1 MTGAGR
7 DAGPT
12 TVTAVEVVLI
22 IGIAGLWVLAG
33 VLVLH
38 ARRRD
43 SPSSSEL
50 VPAAGSEIDVRDTPD
65 AIELWWPGGGRL
77 ATVRPSTA
85 ATAGRVL
92 RSPWARR
99 AVTGLL
105 RRAPGAVSPGRRY
118 RITFPPDLMSTMAA
132 GGSVDVVLGGG
143 RAAVAAGPAGAL
155 AAGAVTMA
163 VVQQQRLDR
172 TLAVIDRRLELVVDR
187 LRDDDHGRL
196 DAAEALVHQLERRV
210 SELPAPHLQA
220 ELAAARH
227 SVEAVYFARRRF
239 SRRLGEAIGDAQHA
253 AVEDGGEMQAWAAG
267 VLDAVGEPDD
277 LRSELLVY
285 LRAVVVRARL
295 ATSASEV
302 LALDGHVVDANRLLI
317 DTVAEL
323 RADIGD
329 LRRRLGPLARFAPR
343 RALPWKRR
351 EWERAHQIVAEVY
364 ELMEGEVEPSLP
376 EAEPG
381 PLAIEAAV
389 GDDGEVT
396 DVSVIE

>member
-1 MTGAGR
+1 M
-7 DAGPT
+7 
-12 TVTAVEVVLI
+12 TAVEVVLA
-22 IGIAGLWVLAG
+22 IGIAGIWVLAAA
-33 VLVLH
+33 LLWQS
-38 ARRRD
+38 RRR
-43 SPSSSEL
+43 SEPPARSTDL
-50 VPAAGSEIDVRDTPD
+50 VAADGADAVEVRETPD

-77 ATVRPSTA
+77 ATVRPATA
-85 ATAGRVL
+85 TTAGRML

-105 RRAPGAVSPGRRY
+105 RRAPGAVRPGQRY
-118 RITFPPDLMSTMAA
+118 RITFPPDLMSTMAS

-143 RAAVAAGPAGAL
+143 AAVAAGPAGAL

-196 DAAEALVHQLERRV
+196 DAAEALVQQLERRV
-210 SELPAPHLQA
+210 AEVPAPHLQA

-227 SVEAVYFARRRF
+227 SVESVYFARRRF
-239 SRRLGEAIGDAQHA
+239 GRRLGEAIGDAQQA
-253 AVEDGGEMQAWAAG
+253 ATDEGGEMQAWAAG

-295 ATSASEV
+295 ATAASEV

-351 EWERAHQIVAEVY
+351 EWERAHEIVSEIY

-376 EAEPG
+376 EADPW

-389 GDDGEVT
+389 GDDGDVT

>member
-1 MTGAGR
+1 M
-7 DAGPT
+7 
-12 TVTAVEVVLI
+12 LI
-22 IGIAGLWVLAG
+22 VGIAGVWLLGA
-33 VLVLH
+33 VLVFQL
-38 ARRRD
+38 RRRA
-43 SPSSSEL
+43 SPPPSTEL
-50 VPAAGSEIDVRDTPD
+50 VTTAPAHVEVRETPD
-65 AIELWWPGGGRL
+65 AIELWWPNGGRL
-77 ATVRPSTA
+77 ATVRPSAA

-105 RRAPGAVSPGRRY
+105 RRAPGAVTPGRRY
-118 RITFPPDLMSTMAA
+118 RITFPPDLMSAMAT

-143 RAAVAAGPAGAL
+143 RAVAAAGPAGAL

-172 TLAVIDRRLELVVDR
+172 TLAVIDRRLETVLDR

-210 SELPAPHLQA
+210 SDVPAAHLQA

-239 SRRLGEAIGDAQHA
+239 SRRLGEAIGDAQDVA
-253 AVEDGGEMQAWAAG
+253 AQDSGAMQAWAAG
-267 VLDAVGEPDD
+267 VLEAVGDPDD
-277 LRSELLVY
+277 LRSELLVH

-302 LALDGHVVDANRLLI
+302 LALDGHVVDANRLLV

-343 RALPWKRR
+343 RALPWKRK
-351 EWERAHQIVAEVY
+351 EWERAHRIVAEIY
-364 ELMEGEVEPSLP
+364 ELMEHEVEPSLP

-381 PLAIEAAV
+381 PLAIEAVV
-389 GDDGEVT
+389 GDDGDVTEVE
-396 DVSVIE
+396 VVE

>member
-1 MTGAGR
+1 M
-7 DAGPT
+7 
-12 TVTAVEVVLI
+12 TAVEVVLV
-22 IGIAGLWVLAG
+22 IGIAGVWILVA
-33 VLVLH
+33 VLVLQS
-38 ARRRD
+38 RRGRGSLPVSTD
-43 SPSSSEL
+43 LAVTPSDDVE
-50 VPAAGSEIDVRDTPD
+50 VRDTPD

-77 ATVRPSTA
+77 ATVRPTTA

-99 AVTGLL
+99 AVAGLL

-118 RITFPPDLMSTMAA
+118 RITFPPDLMSTMAS

-143 RAAVAAGPAGAL
+143 RVAAAAGPAGAL

-253 AVEDGGEMQAWAAG
+253 AAEDGGEMQAWAAG

-351 EWERAHQIVAEVY
+351 EWERAHEIVAEVY

-376 EAEPG
+376 EADPG

-389 GDDGEVT
+389 GDDGDVT

>member
-1 MTGAGR
+1 M
-7 DAGPT
+7 
-12 TVTAVEVVLI
+12 TAVEVALV
-22 IGIAGLWVLAG
+22 IGIAGVWILVA
-33 VLVLH
+33 VLVLQS
-38 ARRRD
+38 RRGRGSLPVSTD
-43 SPSSSEL
+43 LAVTPSDDVE
-50 VPAAGSEIDVRDTPD
+50 VRDTPD

-77 ATVRPSTA
+77 ATVRPTTA

-99 AVTGLL
+99 AVAGLL

-118 RITFPPDLMSTMAA
+118 RITFPPDLMSTMAS

-143 RAAVAAGPAGAL
+143 RVAAAAGPAGAL

-253 AVEDGGEMQAWAAG
+253 AAEDGGEMQAWAAG

-351 EWERAHQIVAEVY
+351 EWERAHEIVAEVY

-376 EAEPG
+376 EADPG
-381 PLAIEAAV
+381 PLAIEAVV
-389 GDDGEVT
+389 GDDGDVT

>member
-1 MTGAGR
+1 M
-7 DAGPT
+7 
-12 TVTAVEVVLI
+12 
-22 IGIAGLWVLAG
+22 
-33 VLVLH
+33 
-38 ARRRD
+38 
-43 SPSSSEL
+43 
-50 VPAAGSEIDVRDTPD
+50 
-65 AIELWWPGGGRL
+65 
-77 ATVRPSTA
+77 
-85 ATAGRVL
+85 
-92 RSPWARR
+92 
-99 AVTGLL
+99 
-105 RRAPGAVSPGRRY
+105 
-118 RITFPPDLMSTMAA
+118 
-132 GGSVDVVLGGG
+132 
-143 RAAVAAGPAGAL
+143 
-155 AAGAVTMA
+155 
-163 VVQQQRLDR
+163 
-172 TLAVIDRRLELVVDR
+172 
-187 LRDDDHGRL
+187 
-196 DAAEALVHQLERRV
+196 HQLERRV

-253 AVEDGGEMQAWAAG
+253 AAEDGGEMQAWAAG

-351 EWERAHQIVAEVY
+351 EWERAHEIVAEVY

-376 EAEPG
+376 EADPG

-389 GDDGEVT
+389 GDDGDVT

>member
-1 MTGAGR
+1 MA
-7 DAGPT
+7 
-12 TVTAVEVVLI
+12 AVEVVLV
-22 IGIAGLWVLAG
+22 IGIAGVWVLA
-33 VLVLH
+33 VAILWRL
-38 ARRRD
+38 RRPAVPD
-43 SPSSSEL
+43 SSAVEPTPTDHVE
-50 VPAAGSEIDVRDTPD
+50 VRDTPD

-77 ATVRPSTA
+77 ATVRPSGA

-99 AVTGLL
+99 AVGGLL
-105 RRAPGAVSPGRRY
+105 RRAPGTVSPGRRY
-118 RITFPPDLMSTMAA
+118 RVTFPPDLMSTMAQ

-143 RAAVAAGPAGAL
+143 RLAATAGPAGAL

-172 TLAVIDRRLELVVDR
+172 TLAVIDRRLEVIVDR

-196 DAAEALVHQLERRV
+196 DAAEALVRQLEMRV
-210 SELPAPHLQA
+210 AELPAPHLQA

-239 SRRLGEAIGDAQHA
+239 SRRLGEAIGDAQQ
-253 AVEDGGEMQAWAAG
+253 AVADDSGEMQAWAAG

-302 LALDGHVVDANRLLI
+302 LALDGHVVDANRLLT
-317 DTVAEL
+317 DTVDEL
-323 RADIGD
+323 RSDIGD
-329 LRRRLGPLARFAPR
+329 LRRRLGPLARWAPR
-343 RALPWKRR
+343 RGLPWKRR
-351 EWERAHQIVAEVY
+351 EWERAHEIVAEIY

-376 EAEPG
+376 SAEPA
-381 PLAIEAAV
+381 PLAIEAAI
-389 GDDGEVT
+389 GDDGDVT
-396 DVSVIE
+396 DVSIIE